1 MLEDFLNTL
10 YLRDNG
16 AGWYSDYVKIYVG
29 MSYVTDYTCTKHKT
43 HDEMSEWLDEYN
55 LKNCYITQWQ
65 AVAAHSCS
73 IICVHCEHKRK
84 QRAATFTI

>member
-10 YLRDNG
+10 YLRYNG
-16 AGWYSDYVKIYVG
+16 AGLHNDYVEIYVG
-29 MSYVTDYTCTKHKT
+29 NHYVTDYTSVKHKT

-55 LKNCYITQWQ
+55 LKNCYITYWQ

-73 IICVHCEHKRK
+73 IICVHCKRK
-84 QRAATFTI
+84 